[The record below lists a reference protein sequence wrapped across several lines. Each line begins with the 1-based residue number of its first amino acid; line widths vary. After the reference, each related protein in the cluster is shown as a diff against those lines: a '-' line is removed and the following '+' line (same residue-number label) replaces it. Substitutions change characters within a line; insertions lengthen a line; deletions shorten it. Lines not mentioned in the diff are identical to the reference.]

1 MIGMRGLRR
10 LLLRVSCFAAAII
23 PAALFAIEA
32 QQSSQQLQQLVAET
46 RELLPVIRGQMRDLR
61 YVMGQQNQTSGDAS
75 MRFTGGYEYRELKRS
90 ASRLTDIGNSVYGL
104 TSRCGDDGK
113 KVGGDFKN
121 RVRRF
126 NTHVNRI
133 DSSSTPSFA
142 RLAIDD
148 LERDLDEI
156 TASLQSVAA
165 VPECSPDEDT
175 DDEAAATRSQGNQ

>member
-1 MIGMRGLRR
+1 MIDMRHLRR
-10 LLLRVSCFAAAII
+10 ALLCGSCFTAAIM
-23 PAALFAIEA
+23 PAVLFAIEA
-32 QQSSQQLQQLVAET
+32 QQSSQGLQQLVAET

-61 YVMGQQNQTSGDAS
+61 YVMAQQNQTSGDAS

-90 ASRLTDIGNSVYGL
+90 ASRLTEIGTSVYAL

-113 KVGGDFKN
+113 KVGTDFKG

-142 RLAIDD
+142 RMAIDD
-148 LERDLDEI
+148 LERDLEEI
-156 TASLQSVAA
+156 AGSLQSVAA
-165 VPECSPDEDT
+165 VPECSAAADA
-175 DDEAAATRSQGNQ
+175 DDEEAATKSE